1 MHYKTLM
8 STLALS
14 VCLTA
19 TQTVLA
25 GSLVKQEIN
34 RGWNFKQVRGTNWYP
49 ATVPGVVHTDL
60 MDNEIIEDPF
70 YRLNERAVQWVD
82 KEDWEYK
89 TTLEISPEIFAKENI
104 ELVFKG
110 LDTYADV
117 YLNDSCILQ
126 ANNMFRE
133 WNVDIKNLLKE
144 KDNELRV
151 YFHSPIKVDIPKF
164 DALHYRNEAGNDQ
177 SENGGVFDKQVSV
190 FARKAGYHYGWD
202 WGPRLVT
209 SGIWRPVYIQG
220 WNDVRIDNIHY
231 VQEKVTA
238 RKAEVK
244 ARVEVIADKAG
255 EVELQIK
262 ADGIKNSWNKKVQV
276 QPGRNLIETDMLIN
290 NPRLWWSSGLGEAYL
305 YPFTATL
312 SVNGKEADRQT
323 DKLGLRSLKVIHAKD
338 AEGHTFHFELNGVK
352 VFAKGANYIPQDN
365 FLPRVSDERYEQTIL
380 DAVNANMNMLR
391 IWGGGI
397 YENDIFYDLCDQH
410 GILVWQDFMFACS
423 TYPMNPDMLENIRH
437 EAIDNM
443 VRLRNHPSVAI
454 WCGNNENHT
463 AWFNWGWMRKFKE
476 QGVFDEM
483 WKDHNDLFHVLLADV
498 VAEYDPTSVYWPS
511 SPYGGDPDAKCETGK
526 PLWNPDGDAHYW
538 GVWHAKDSITNYNF
552 IRARFFSEYGF
563 QSFPEYQS
571 VLKYAPEARDHS
583 IYSDVMMAHQRGG
596 EHANGLIEWYL
607 LNEYRQPKDFPNFLY
622 MGLLL
627 QGDAIKTAIEAHRR
641 DMPYCMGSLFWQHND
656 CWPVA
661 SWSSRDYYGRW
672 KAQHYFSKKAF
683 ADILVS
689 PIASDETLDVY
700 IVSDRLKA
708 TAGQLDVRVMDL
720 QGNVLYEY
728 KKNLTLPANTSKKQ
742 YTVKVDTALKGKK
755 RNEVVIA
762 ARFTDNQKQ
771 VYSNNYFLSR
781 FKDIDFPKATVN
793 THTVATNNGIDVT
806 VQSDVFARGV
816 FLSIDGIDNFFSDNY
831 FDLIPG
837 EPVTIHVT
845 TPLSKTAFDKQ
856 LKIETLSDAY

>member
-1 MHYKTLM
+1 MDYKTFM
-8 STLALS
+8 STLTLS
-14 VCLTA
+14 VCMAA
-19 TQTVLA
+19 TQPVLA
-25 GSLVKQEIN
+25 GNLLKQEIN
-34 RGWNFKQVRGTNWYP
+34 TDWSFKQVRGTNWYP

-60 MDNEIIEDPF
+60 MDNDIIEDPF

-89 TTLEISPEIFAKENI
+89 TTLHISPEVFNKDNI

-133 WNVDIKNLLKE
+133 WSIDIKNLLKE
-144 KDNELRV
+144 NENELRV

-220 WNDVRIDNIHY
+220 WNNARIDNIHY
-231 VQEKVTA
+231 IQEKVTA
-238 RKAEVK
+238 KKADVK
-244 ARVEVIADKAG
+244 ARIEVIADKAG

-262 ADGIKNSWNKKVQV
+262 AEGIKNTWNKKVQV
-276 QPGRNLIETDMLIN
+276 QPGKNLIETDMVIN
-290 NPRLWWSSGLGEAYL
+290 NPRLWWSSGLGEAHL

-312 SVNGKEADRQT
+312 SFNGKETDSQT

-365 FLPRVSDERYEQTIL
+365 FLPRVSDERYEQTIM

-397 YENDIFYDLCDQH
+397 YENDIFYDLCDEH

-423 TYPMNPDMLENIRH
+423 TYPMTPDMLENIRH

-463 AWFNWGWMRKFKE
+463 AWFNWGWMRKYKE

-483 WKDHNDLFHVLLADV
+483 WKDYKDLFQ
-498 VAEYDPTSVYWPS
+498 
-511 SPYGGDPDAKCETGK
+511 C
-526 PLWNPDGDAHYW
+526 
-538 GVWHAKDSITNYNF
+538 
-552 IRARFFSEYGF
+552 
-563 QSFPEYQS
+563 
-571 VLKYAPEARDHS
+571 
-583 IYSDVMMAHQRGG
+583 
-596 EHANGLIEWYL
+596 LIS
-607 LNEYRQPKDFPNFLY
+607 
-622 MGLLL
+622 
-627 QGDAIKTAIEAHRR
+627 RR
-641 DMPYCMGSLFWQHND
+641 SC
-656 CWPVA
+656 
-661 SWSSRDYYGRW
+661 
-672 KAQHYFSKKAF
+672 
-683 ADILVS
+683 
-689 PIASDETLDVY
+689 
-700 IVSDRLKA
+700 
-708 TAGQLDVRVMDL
+708 RV
-720 QGNVLYEY
+720 
-728 KKNLTLPANTSKKQ
+728 
-742 YTVKVDTALKGKK
+742 
-755 RNEVVIA
+755 
-762 ARFTDNQKQ
+762 
-771 VYSNNYFLSR
+771 
-781 FKDIDFPKATVN
+781 
-793 THTVATNNGIDVT
+793 
-806 VQSDVFARGV
+806 
-816 FLSIDGIDNFFSDNY
+816 
-831 FDLIPG
+831 
-837 EPVTIHVT
+837 
-845 TPLSKTAFDKQ
+845 
-856 LKIETLSDAY
+856 